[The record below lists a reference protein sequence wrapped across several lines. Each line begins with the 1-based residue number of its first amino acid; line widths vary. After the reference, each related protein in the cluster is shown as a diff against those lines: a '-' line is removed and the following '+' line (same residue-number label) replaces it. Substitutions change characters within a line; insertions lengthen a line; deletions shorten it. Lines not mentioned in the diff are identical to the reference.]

1 MNNPFK
7 KLSLIGIMGI
17 TVIGLLSCSKEE
29 VNPLQQYFG
38 VYDCYTG
45 SIPGPDNNGNFPV
58 RGPRLVIREAPNSKV
73 KFEIYEPGLTYPNEK
88 ITTLSDCE
96 IVSLDTTGN
105 KYRYFAQINTK
116 DKVEIGKV
124 RLWTYGGAFG
134 KQLETRFYIPMDFM
148 IEPNRRIAFYAMKR
162 KD

>member
-1 MNNPFK
+1 MKRYANRLFR
-7 KLSLIGIMGI
+7 IGIMGI
-17 TVIGLLSCSKEE
+17 IIGLLSCSKEE

-38 VYDCYTG
+38 VYDYYFLGPG
-45 SIPGPDNNGNFPV
+45 SPDDNGNF
-58 RGPRLVIREAPNSKV
+58 RIGNGRLVIREAANSKV
-73 KFEIYEPGLTYPNEK
+73 NLEIYEPGLTYPNEK
-88 ITTLSDCE
+88 VTTLSDCN

-105 KYRYFAQINTK
+105 KYFSFAQINTK
-116 DKVEIGKV
+116 DDVGIGKV

-148 IEPNRRIAFYAMKR
+148 IEPNRRIVFYAMKR

>member
-1 MNNPFK
+1 MKRYLNR
-7 KLSLIGIMGI
+7 LSLIGI
-17 TVIGLLSCSKEE
+17 IGLILFVFSCSKEA

-38 VYDCYTG
+38 VYDCYIYGPTN
-45 SIPGPDNNGNFPV
+45 PDNNGNFPL
-58 RGPRLVIREAPNSKV
+58 GNGRLVIKEAPNSKV
-73 KFEIYEPGLTYPNEK
+73 NLEIYEPGLTYPNEK
-88 ITTLSDCE
+88 ITTLSNCE

-124 RLWTYGGAFG
+124 RLWTYGGAYG
-134 KQLETRFYIPMDFM
+134 KQPETRFYIPMDFM

-162 KD
+162 KE